1 MFYSVFSN
9 KLAKIIGSSCLAV
22 LLFAP
27 NAFAQRVVKGKVVDS
42 KNEPV
47 ISAGVQEKGTTNGTV
62 TDFNGE
68 YQLTVRGNEPVLVV
82 SSIGYATQEIAIGNR
97 AVVNVTLAEDAEML
111 EDGIAFLIGSDTVE
125 LVDGYTA
132 DTAP

>member
-47 ISAGVQEKGTTNGTV
+47 ISAGVQEKGTSSPLGEMNLSWWFPPLDTPPRKSLSV
-62 TDFNGE
+62 TG
-68 YQLTVRGNEPVLVV
+68 R
-82 SSIGYATQEIAIGNR
+82 
-97 AVVNVTLAEDAEML
+97 
-111 EDGIAFLIGSDTVE
+111 
-125 LVDGYTA
+125 
-132 DTAP
+132 